1 MKEIKKGD
9 LVYVPSHVTLYT
21 NGTDGTVQKIM
32 KLSKPTNLLVTD
44 EISNSYEILYEG
56 EKWLVNKNMTYK
68 VKND

>member
-1 MKEIKKGD
+1 MKKLKKGD

-32 KLSKPTNLLVTD
+32 KLGKPTNLLVTD

-56 EKWLVNKNMTYK
+56 EKWLVDKNMTYE

>member
-1 MKEIKKGD
+1 MKITKKGD

-21 NGTDGTVQKIM
+21 SDTDGAIQKIM
-32 KLSKPTNLLVTD
+32 KLSKPTNLLVTG

-56 EKWLVNKNMTYK
+56 EKWLVNKNMTYE